1 MTELFLMVYR
11 SPITQR
17 ITGEVFEDRKTA
29 DMMAVAIASTHNTQ
43 VTVSTLEVDCP

>member
-11 SPITQR
+11 SPITQK

-43 VTVSTLEVDCP
+43 VTVSTLEVDLP